1 MRMVVKADF
10 ITFKMYTMTLKQRFK
25 APTPKFFNSVSKWG
39 LVLAATGATLL
50 ASPIVLPAIVV
61 KLAGYLTVA
70 GAVAT
75 AVSQTVTTADVDQ
88 Y

>member
-1 MRMVVKADF
+1 
-10 ITFKMYTMTLKQRFK
+10 MTLKQRFE
-25 APTPKFFNSVSKWG
+25 APTPRFFNSVSKWG
-39 LVLAATGATLL
+39 LLLAAAGGSLL

-75 AVSQTVTTADVDQ
+75 AVSQTVTTAGEDQ